1 MQIISIINQ
10 KGGVGKTTTVINLAA
25 GLSQQ
30 NKKILVIDL
39 DPQGNATTG
48 LGLSNMENSTDTIYG
63 VLNGTKEI
71 SEVIKKTQF
80 ENLDLITSNVD
91 LSGLEVETAEDANR
105 AFILKLKL
113 TSYLN
118 NSRGLYD
125 YILIDCPPSL
135 SLLTVMALV
144 SSHSLVVPLQT
155 EFFALEGLTQLMK
168 TIERIKVSLNP
179 ELMIR
184 GILLTMYDKR
194 NKLSSQVEKEARDYF
209 NEKVYSTVI
218 PRNVRLSEAPSH
230 GMPVLIY
237 DKSCP
242 GSKSYFSF
250 TDEFINQET
259 TIGSACIMDSNKI
272 KKGLG
277 RGLSSLIGETK
288 VETLKNQLSIS
299 DLIPNKYQPR
309 KIFDEDNLNDLTNSI
324 KERGILQPIIVRKS
338 NDDKSKFEIIAGERR
353 WLAAQKAGLHTVPVV
368 ITEADDLK
376 SLEFAIVEN
385 VQRHDLNPL
394 EEAQGYKRLI
404 DEFNYDQEKVSKFIG
419 KSRSH
424 ITNSLRLLTLP
435 LEVIK
440 LIETQKL
447 TAGHAKILVGLEN
460 SSFVANKIVEKKLSV
475 RQAESFV
482 KIFKN
487 KRQKPNNVKDANI
500 KDLEISVSNKIG
512 LNVLIKNK
520 KNNKGKITFEY
531 KGLDQLNKIID
542 IIKSNY

>member
-1 MQIISIINQ
+1 
-10 KGGVGKTTTVINLAA
+10 
-25 GLSQQ
+25 
-30 NKKILVIDL
+30 
-39 DPQGNATTG
+39 
-48 LGLSNMENSTDTIYG
+48 
-63 VLNGTKEI
+63 
-71 SEVIKKTQF
+71 
-80 ENLDLITSNVD
+80 
-91 LSGLEVETAEDANR
+91 
-105 AFILKLKL
+105 
-113 TSYLN
+113 
-118 NSRGLYD
+118 
-125 YILIDCPPSL
+125 
-135 SLLTVMALV
+135 
-144 SSHSLVVPLQT
+144 
-155 EFFALEGLTQLMK
+155 
-168 TIERIKVSLNP
+168 
-179 ELMIR
+179 
-184 GILLTMYDKR
+184 
-194 NKLSSQVEKEARDYF
+194 
-209 NEKVYSTVI
+209 
-218 PRNVRLSEAPSH
+218 
-230 GMPVLIY
+230 
-237 DKSCP
+237 
-242 GSKSYFSF
+242 
-250 TDEFINQET
+250 
-259 TIGSACIMDSNKI
+259 MDSNKI

-288 VETLKNQLSIS
+288 VETPKNQLSIS

-460 SSFVANKIVEKKLSV
+460 SFFIANKIVEKKLSV